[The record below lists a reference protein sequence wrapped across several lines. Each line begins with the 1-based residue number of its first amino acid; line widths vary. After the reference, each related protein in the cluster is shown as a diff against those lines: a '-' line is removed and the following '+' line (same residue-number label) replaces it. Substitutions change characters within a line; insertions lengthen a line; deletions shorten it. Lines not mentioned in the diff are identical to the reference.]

1 MFYSKIVTIGL
12 VLFKK
17 NFIQCKVVNKRQ
29 TRHDGRL
36 FTQDP
41 FIIVSSVVVRHWSF
55 FVVMRRL
62 FNNPKSELWYS
73 GHHHCSRAYCLCYEI
88 TPFNYYSL
96 ITLRTAIQLFYEFNC
111 SKYDSLIISNAR
123 IFQNVP
129 YFKYLLIL
137 EV

>member
-1 MFYSKIVTIGL
+1 MFYSKIVTTGL

-17 NFIQCKVVNKRQ
+17 NFIQCKVVNKRR
-29 TRHDGRL
+29 TRHDGPIYNY
-36 FTQDP
+36 F
-41 FIIVSSVVVRHWSF
+41 VRRRASWSF

-73 GHHHCSRAYCLCYEI
+73 GHHHCLRAYCLCYEI

-96 ITLRTAIQLFYEFNC
+96 ITLRTAIQLFCEFN
-111 SKYDSLIISNAR
+111 SFKYDSLIISNAR